1 MMFSR
6 LGTCQKFNF
15 FFYKKA
21 GFSVIVSLSAKKI
34 DVVQI
39 LVYTIKPDENKAL
52 AKSFI
57 PRNSKTLN
65 VEKLLKTHVRLLVLG
80 RGTFAVVE
88 KGRQGEKAVVIKK
101 FYTSFSNEITK
112 AFAKEARL
120 LNTIDHKNIVKLLR
134 VSETP
139 LAIIMEYLEF
149 SFMPFGRSEC
159 VNSLD
164 KMLNILDKDDLVK
177 DFQGIE
183 NYIASDII
191 NGLYHMHANGIVH
204 RDIKPSNI
212 LVSNQHYYNEHGFQL
227 NEGFFKQPIVC
238 KLGNLGEARSE
249 STHMKHIDRGSPA
262 FMAPETQV
270 DSQLLTTADL
280 NDFKKN

>member
-1 MMFSR
+1 MFSR
-6 LGTCQKFNF
+6 LGNCQKFDF

-21 GFSVIVSLSAKKI
+21 GFSVIMKLSAKKI

-39 LVYTIKPDENKAL
+39 LVYTIKLDENKAL

-101 FYTSFSNEITK
+101 FYTSFFNKITK
-112 AFAKEARL
+112 VFAKEARL
-120 LNTIDHKNIVKLLR
+120 LNTVDHKNIVKLLG
-134 VSETP
+134 VSQTP
-139 LAIIMEYLEF
+139 LAIMMGYLEF

-164 KMLNILDKDDLVK
+164 KLLNILDKDDLVK
-177 DFQGIE
+177 DFQGLG
-183 NYIASDII
+183 II
-191 NGLYHMHANGIVH
+191 
-204 RDIKPSNI
+204 
-212 LVSNQHYYNEHGFQL
+212 
-227 NEGFFKQPIVC
+227 
-238 KLGNLGEARSE
+238 
-249 STHMKHIDRGSPA
+249 
-262 FMAPETQV
+262 
-270 DSQLLTTADL
+270 
-280 NDFKKN
+280 

>member
-1 MMFSR
+1 M
-6 LGTCQKFNF
+6 K
-15 FFYKKA
+15 
-21 GFSVIVSLSAKKI
+21 LSAKKI
-34 DVVQI
+34 DVLQI
-39 LVYTIKPDENKAL
+39 LVYTIKLDENKAL

-112 AFAKEARL
+112 VFAKETGL
-120 LNTIDHKNIVKLLR
+120 LNTIDHRNIVKLLG
-134 VSETP
+134 VSETL
-139 LAIIMEYLEF
+139 LAIMMEYLEF

-164 KMLNILDKDDLVK
+164 KLLNILDKDDLVK
-177 DFQGIE
+177 DFQGIG

-191 NGLYHMHANGIVH
+191 NGLYYMHTNV
-204 RDIKPSNI
+204 
-212 LVSNQHYYNEHGFQL
+212 GFYEKTYQMQI
-227 NEGFFKQPIVC
+227 G
-238 KLGNLGEARSE
+238 
-249 STHMKHIDRGSPA
+249 
-262 FMAPETQV
+262 
-270 DSQLLTTADL
+270 
-280 NDFKKN
+280 